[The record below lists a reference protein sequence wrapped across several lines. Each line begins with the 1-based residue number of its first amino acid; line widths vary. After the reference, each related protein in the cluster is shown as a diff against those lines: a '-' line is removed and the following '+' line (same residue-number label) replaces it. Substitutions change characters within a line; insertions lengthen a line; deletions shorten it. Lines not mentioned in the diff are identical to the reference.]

1 MIFNRPE
8 SQRMLR
14 QRILFSMCVWL
25 ASSLLPAS
33 CRAEFFYSLGF
44 GQAAYSGSA
53 GESVQIDIYIRELVT
68 NGSIPRFAVGNNDGL
83 FSIGA
88 TINYSAD
95 FGAPAAI
102 ESSSDIVFAP
112 SFDGVDV
119 VATPSQNKFE
129 LTSFLTPSTLPYLE
143 TTADPTNPNLYS
155 ILIGTVTF
163 KMSPTLGNTT
173 TISIGKR
180 ELAGLGAIDNN
191 LVFELTP
198 GFFEQRNID
207 DIIQGSTATLL
218 NIAVVPEPAFLW
230 LASVPLLLKRVRS
243 SKRRST

>member
-8 SQRMLR
+8 SHRMLR
-14 QRILFSMCVWL
+14 QRILFSMCVWF
-25 ASSLLPAS
+25 ASVS
-33 CRAEFFYSLGF
+33 CRRLVEPNFSYSLGF

-95 FGAPAAI
+95 FGVPAAI

-119 VATPSQNKFE
+119 VATPSQNKLE
-129 LTSFLTPSTLPYLE
+129 LTSFLTRRHYRTRNDGRSDQSQYVFDSDRNSDLQDE
-143 TTADPTNPNLYS
+143 S
-155 ILIGTVTF
+155 
-163 KMSPTLGNTT
+163 
-173 TISIGKR
+173 KR
-180 ELAGLGAIDNN
+180 LAIRRP
-191 LVFELTP
+191 F
-198 GFFEQRNID
+198 R
-207 DIIQGSTATLL
+207 
-218 NIAVVPEPAFLW
+218 
-230 LASVPLLLKRVRS
+230 LASVCWQALVRS
-243 SKRRST
+243 TTTWHSN